1 MEITRAA
8 EYAIRGVLD
17 LCSQPTGSVSLL
29 SEISERQEIPPSF
42 LSKILQKLAK
52 DGIVSSSRGAGGGF
66 TIGKDPREITLLDVL
81 QSVEGHIALNVCL
94 NDGKVCGN
102 RPTCAV
108 HIVWREAQE
117 QMIDLLRKKSFA
129 ELAEANHRLAEE
141 ATGKPQPS
149 D

>member
-17 LCSQPTGSVSLL
+17 LCSQPAGSVSLL

-66 TIGKDPREITLLDVL
+66 MIGKDPREITLLEVL
-81 QSVEGHIALNVCL
+81 EAVEGRVALNVCL
-94 NDGKVCGN
+94 DNGKVCGN

-108 HIVWREAQE
+108 HPVWREVQE
-117 QMIDLLRKKSFA
+117 QMLNRLRSKSFA
-129 ELAEANHRLAEE
+129 ELAEASRTLADE
-141 ATGKPQPS
+141 AAREPQPS